1 MNIRLL
7 IIDDSASER
16 RMLPA
21 LLSNDPEID
30 VIGAVAD
37 ALSGRDMIVRHEPDV
52 VLLDLEL
59 RKINSIT
66 FLRRVMEHHPMPILA
81 VAPHNEKGG
90 QMALEALSAGAVAV
104 ITKPDGALTL
114 VDIAPEIIEK
124 VKAARFVRVSK
135 PVALME
141 AGDREHRPELAM
153 HKIVAIGAS
162 TGGTQALEAVL
173 ARMPTNLPGTV
184 IVQHMPEPFTLPF
197 AKRLDDITPYEVKEA
212 QDGDIVKPGLV
223 LIAPGNKHM
232 VLRKFGAIYS
242 VGIINTDRV
251 NRHRPSVDVLFDS
264 VAKAAGR
271 NAVGAILTG
280 MGDDGARGLLRMR
293 QSGAATLAQD
303 EKTSIVFGMP
313 KEAIQ
318 RGAAQ
323 QIVPLER
330 VAETIV
336 RLCTV
341 KAPVEETH
349 ASTCR

>member
-21 LLSNDPEID
+21 LLSNDPEIE

-81 VAPHNEKGG
+81 VAPHSEKGG

-124 VKAARFVRVSK
+124 VKAARYVRVSK
-135 PVALME
+135 PVALVA

-153 HKIVAIGAS
+153 HKIVAIGSS

-173 ARMPTNLPGTV
+173 ARMPTNLPGTL

-232 VLRKFGAIYS
+232 VLRKVGAIYS

-293 QSGAATLAQD
+293 QSGAATIAQD
-303 EKTSIVFGMP
+303 EKTCTVFGMP

-318 RGAAQ
+318 RGAAEQ
-323 QIVPLER
+323 VVPLER

-341 KAPVEETH
+341 KSPVKETH